1 MPVSSTL
8 LERFQSASSTFD
20 QMDRLLATSDE
31 RLKRRVEAISGWTP
45 AQHLCH
51 VALANGHMLSAVDR
65 IAHQAAPAAAGGT
78 LTVIGRFVLLTG
90 HIPRGKGKAPA
101 NSIPPADPGRLEAA
115 EMLGKSRLALL
126 RVKGELPRVEE
137 ATWRVDHYVFGRL
150 DALQWLK
157 LVKIHADHHFR
168 IIDEILAAG

>member
-8 LERFQSASSTFD
+8 LRRFQAASETYD
-20 QMDRLLATSDE
+20 LMDRMLATPED
-31 RLKRRVEAISGWTP
+31 RLQRRVEAISGWSP

-51 VALANGHMLSAVDR
+51 LALSNALMLTAVDR
-65 IAHQAAPAAAGGT
+65 IAHQAAPASAGGSMN
-78 LTVIGRFVLLTG
+78 LKGHFVLTTG
-90 HIPRGKGKAPA
+90 HIPRGKGKAPDK
-101 NSIPPADPGRLEAA
+101 SVPPADPGRLETV
-115 EMLGKSRLALL
+115 ELLGKSRLALL

-137 ATWRVDHYVFGRL
+137 ATWRVEHHVFGKL

-157 LVKIHADHHFR
+157 LVKIHTDHHLR